1 MVRLLVPDL
10 VVLGR
15 TPRFWPPSRRLLV
28 AAGVRVC
35 GLLLGLHGLD
45 PGLGNELTR
54 CLLAVFEP
62 LFIEAPNSVGVA
74 DPDASTRRDRHG
86 NIVFVIDGS
95 GSPDALAPLADRTT
109 TPVTKSR
116 VAAAAVNHPTTV
128 EGSRAVV
135 EAVLKTVVV
144 QHGVRT
150 FYDYINNPSRGG
162 PRESLTCIDARH
174 DLSVSVGIK
183 ELADGVVRHPTSR
196 AGTEKGHGRAI
207 FVNGSNKIVL
217 GNNAA
222 VGSQCLVDLLL
233 FECCQK
239 RLKAEHIICN
249 LP

>member
-1 MVRLLVPDL
+1 MVWLLVADL
-10 VVLGR
+10 VILGR

-28 AAGVRVC
+28 AAGIRVC
-35 GLLLGLHGLD
+35 GLLLGLYCLD
-45 PGLGNELTR
+45 PGLGNELAGR
-54 CLLAVFEP
+54 LLAVFEP
-62 LFIEAPNSVGVA
+62 LFIKAPNSVGVA
-74 DPDASTRRDRHG
+74 DPDTSTRRDRHG
-86 NIVFVIDGS
+86 NIVLIIYGS
-95 GSPDALAPLADRTT
+95 GSPDALAPLADGTA

-128 EGSRAVV
+128 ESSRAVV
-135 EAVLKTVVV
+135 EAVLKIVVV

-150 FYDYINNPSRGG
+150 FYDYISNPPRGG
-162 PRESLTCIDARH
+162 PMESLTCIDARH

-196 AGTEKGHGRAI
+196 ARTKKGHGRAI
-207 FVNGSNKIVL
+207 FVNRSNEIVL

-239 RLKAEHIICN
+239 RLKADHVICN